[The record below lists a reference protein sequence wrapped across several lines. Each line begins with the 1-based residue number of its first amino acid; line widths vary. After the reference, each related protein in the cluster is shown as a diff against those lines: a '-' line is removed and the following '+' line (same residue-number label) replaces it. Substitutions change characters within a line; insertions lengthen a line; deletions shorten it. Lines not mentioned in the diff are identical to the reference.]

1 MAGTLKPIL
10 DKSDESGY
18 ICVAF
23 DIEVVC
29 FFVFFFSFSPLSMT
43 LSVNLIYIA

>member
-10 DKSDESGY
+10 DKSNESGY

-29 FFVFFFSFSPLSMT
+29 FFVFFSFSPLSMT
-43 LSVNLIYIA
+43 LSVNLTYIA